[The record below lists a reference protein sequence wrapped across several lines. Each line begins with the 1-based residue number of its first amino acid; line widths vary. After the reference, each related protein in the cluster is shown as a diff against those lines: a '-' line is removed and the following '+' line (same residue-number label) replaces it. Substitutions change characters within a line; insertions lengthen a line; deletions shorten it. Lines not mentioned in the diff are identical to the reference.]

1 MKKIVTIIFILFG
14 SFILF
19 SVPSNVEAKTL
30 REMKEELATAKANLS
45 SNQAK
50 MKEAQERVKKY
61 KNEINTSTNEI
72 LKCQEEIEEARI
84 KIQELEEEIKE
95 KQKEIDELL
104 RFLQVS
110 KGENVYLEYV
120 FGATSFTDFIYRT
133 AIVEQLSDY
142 NDKLIDEMYDL
153 IEQNK
158 QLQKELEAKIK
169 ELEKKIEQ
177 LKKDLSKV
185 NLTIDDLYD
194 DQKDLNAEIKA
205 YEVEIKF
212 YEDYGCKLDQEIS
225 DCLNVPYANGFV
237 RPTDY
242 GYISSNYG
250 WRSLNLSGSN
260 FHSGIDIALPEG
272 NKVYPSAP
280 GYVAKKVIKSNCGG
294 NMLYVQ
300 HSVGGKKYTT
310 VYMHLKSFNVNVGD
324 TVFLTTVI
332 AYSGGSSTSVSHG
345 GYDRCTTGAHL
356 HFGMF
361 NGWTSS
367 KAYLFNPRDKVNFP
381 AIYNRY
387 YSRW

>member
-1 MKKIVTIIFILFG
+1 MKKIIGIILC
-14 SFILF
+14 LF
-19 SVPSNVEAKTL
+19 STFLIFSIPYNVEAKTL
-30 REMKEELATAKANLS
+30 RQMKEELATAKANLS

-50 MKEAQERVKKY
+50 MAEAQERVKKY
-61 KNEINTSTNEI
+61 KNEINSSVGEI
-72 LKCQEEIEEARI
+72 EKSQDEIEEARI
-84 KIQELEEEIKE
+84 KIQELEQEIKD

-110 KGENVYLEYV
+110 NGENVYLEYV

-133 AIVEQLSDY
+133 AIVEQMSEY

-158 QLQKELEAKIK
+158 KLQKDLEAKIV
-169 ELEKKIEQ
+169 ELEKKIDQ
-177 LKKDLSKV
+177 LKKDLAKV
-185 NLTIDDLYD
+185 NLSIDDLSD
-194 DQKDLNAEIKA
+194 DQRDLNAEIKA

-225 DCLNVPYANGFV
+225 DCLNVPYANGFT
-237 RPTDY
+237 RPTDS

-250 WRSLNLSGSN
+250 YRNLNLSGSN
-260 FHSGIDIALPEG
+260 FHSGIDIATPEG
-272 NKVYPSAP
+272 TKVYASAP

-300 HSVGGKKYTT
+300 HSVNGKKYTT
-310 VYMHLKSFNVNVGD
+310 VYMHLKSFNVDVGD

-332 AYSGGSSTSVSHG
+332 AYSGGGASTM

-367 KAYLFNPRDKVNFP
+367 KSYLIDPRTMVNFP
-381 AIYNRY
+381 AKGSRY

>member
-1 MKKIVTIIFILFG
+1 MKKVVVIILCLLGAFAF
-14 SFILF
+14 F
-19 SVPSNVEAKTL
+19 SIPSNVEAKTL
-30 REMKEELATAKANLS
+30 RELKEELATAQANKAANA
-45 SNQAK
+45 AK
-50 MKEAQERVKKY
+50 MKEAQAKVKQY
-61 KNEINTSTNEI
+61 QNEINASLKEI
-72 LKCQEEIEEARI
+72 EKSQDEIEEARI
-84 KIQELEEEIKE
+84 KIQELEAEIKE

-110 KGENVYLEYV
+110 NGENAYLEYI
-120 FGATSFTDFIYRT
+120 FGANSFTDFIYRT
-133 AIVEQLSDY
+133 AVVEQLSEY
-142 NDKLIDEMYDL
+142 NDQLIDEMYKL

-158 QLQKELEAKIK
+158 QLQKDLEAKIK
-169 ELEKKIEQ
+169 ELERKIEQ
-177 LKKDLSKV
+177 LKKDLAKV
-185 NLTIDDLYD
+185 NLSLDDLYGNER
-194 DQKDLNAEIKA
+194 DLNAEIKA
-205 YEVEIKF
+205 FEVEVKF
-212 YEDYGCKLDQEIS
+212 YEDFGCKLDQEIA

-280 GYVAKKVIKSNCGG
+280 GYVAKKVIKSSCGG
-294 NMLYVQ
+294 NMLYIN

-332 AYSGGSSTSVSHG
+332 AYSGGSSTSVARG

-367 KAYLFNPRDKVNFP
+367 KAYLFDPRTKVNFP
-381 AIYNRY
+381 GLYQRY

>member
-1 MKKIVTIIFILFG
+1 MKKILGIILCLFG
-14 SFILF
+14 AFLIF
-19 SVPSNVEAKTL
+19 SIPSNIEAKTL
-30 REMKEELATAKANLS
+30 RQMKEELATAKANKAA
-45 SNQAK
+45 NEAQ
-50 MKEAQERVKKY
+50 MKEAQARVKKY
-61 KNEINTSTNEI
+61 QNEISASISEI
-72 LKCQEEIEEARI
+72 EKSQNEIEEARI

-95 KQKEIDELL
+95 KQKEIDDLL

-133 AIVEQLSDY
+133 AIVEQMSDY

-158 QLQKELEAKIK
+158 QLQKELEAKIQ
-169 ELEKKIEQ
+169 ELEKKVEN
-177 LKKDLSKV
+177 LKKDLAKV
-185 NLTIDDLYD
+185 NLTIDDLAG

-205 YEVEIKF
+205 FEVEIKF
-212 YEDYGCKLDQEIS
+212 YEDYGCKLDQEIA

-280 GYVAKKVIKSNCGG
+280 GYVAKKVIKSSCGG
-294 NMLYVQ
+294 NMLYIN

-332 AYSGGSSTSVSHG
+332 AYSGGGASTR

-367 KAYLFNPRDKVNFP
+367 KAYLIDPRTKVNFP
-381 AIYNRY
+381 ALYTRY

>member
-1 MKKIVTIIFILFG
+1 MKKILGIILCLFG
-14 SFILF
+14 AFLIF
-19 SVPSNVEAKTL
+19 SIPSNIEAKTL
-30 REMKEELATAKANLS
+30 RQMKEELATAKANKAA
-45 SNQAK
+45 NEAQ
-50 MKEAQERVKKY
+50 MKEAQARVKKY
-61 KNEINTSTNEI
+61 QNEISASISEI
-72 LKCQEEIEEARI
+72 EKSQNEIEEARI

-95 KQKEIDELL
+95 KQKEIDDLL

-133 AIVEQLSDY
+133 AIVEQMSDY

-158 QLQKELEAKIK
+158 QLQKELEAKIQ
-169 ELEKKIEQ
+169 ELEKKVEN
-177 LKKDLSKV
+177 LKKDLAKV
-185 NLTIDDLYD
+185 NLTIDDLAG

-205 YEVEIKF
+205 FEVEIKF
-212 YEDYGCKLDQEIS
+212 YEDYGCKLDQEIA

-280 GYVAKKVIKSNCGG
+280 GYVAKKVIKSSCGG
-294 NMLYVQ
+294 NMLYIN

-310 VYMHLKSFNVNVGD
+310 VYMQLKSFNVNVGD

-332 AYSGGSSTSVSHG
+332 AYSGGGASTR

-367 KAYLFNPRDKVNFP
+367 KAYLIDPRTKVNFP
-381 AIYNRY
+381 ALYTRY

>member
-1 MKKIVTIIFILFG
+1 MKKILVIVLFIFCTL
-14 SFILF
+14 LTF
-19 SVPSNVEAKTL
+19 SIPYNVEAKTL
-30 REMKEELATAKANLS
+30 GQMKEELANTKANLS
-45 SNQAK
+45 SNLAK
-50 MKEAQERVKKY
+50 MKEAQERVQKY
-61 KNEINTSTNEI
+61 KNEINAST
-72 LKCQEEIEEARI
+72 KEIEKSQQEIDEAKA

-133 AIVEQLSDY
+133 AIVEQMSDY

-158 QLQKELEAKIK
+158 QLQKELELKIQD
-169 ELEKKIEQ
+169 LEKKIAQ
-177 LKKDLSKV
+177 LKKDLAKV
-185 NLTIDDLYD
+185 NLTIEDLYD
-194 DQKDLNAEIKA
+194 DQRDLNAEIKA
-205 YEVEIKF
+205 YEAEIKF

-225 DCLNVPYANGFV
+225 DCLNVPYANGFT
-237 RPTDY
+237 RPTDS

-260 FHSGIDIALPEG
+260 FHSGIDIATPEG
-272 NKVYPSAP
+272 TKVYPSAP

-294 NMLYVQ
+294 NMLYIQ
-300 HSVGGKKYTT
+300 HSVNGKKYTT

-332 AYSGGSSTSVSHG
+332 AYSGGGASTR

-381 AIYNRY
+381 PLYSRY

>member
-1 MKKIVTIIFILFG
+1 MKKIISIILFTLG
-14 SFILF
+14 TFILF
-19 SVPSNVEAKTL
+19 SVPYNVEAKTL
-30 REMKEELATAKANLS
+30 GELKEELATAKANLS
-45 SNQAK
+45 SNLAK
-50 MKEAQERVKKY
+50 MKEAKEKVNKY
-61 KNEINTSTNEI
+61 RNEISASTEEI
-72 LKCQEEIEEARI
+72 AKCQDEIEEARV

-95 KQKEIDELL
+95 KQKQIDELL

-110 KGENVYLEYV
+110 KGENAYLEYI
-120 FGATSFTDFIYRT
+120 FGAANFTDFIYRT

-169 ELEKKIEQ
+169 DLEKKVEQ
-177 LKKDLSKV
+177 LKRDLSKI

-205 YEVEIKF
+205 FEAEIKF
-212 YEDYGCKLDQEIS
+212 YDDYGCKDDQEIS
-225 DCLNVPYANGFV
+225 DCLNVPYANGFT
-237 RPTDY
+237 RPTDS
-242 GYISSNYG
+242 GYISSNFGY
-250 WRSLNLSGSN
+250 RNLNLSGSN
-260 FHSGIDIALPEG
+260 FHSGIDIATPEG
-272 NKVYPSAP
+272 TKVYASAP

-294 NMLYVQ
+294 NMLYIQ
-300 HSVGGKKYTT
+300 HSVNGKKYTT
-310 VYMHLKSFNVNVGD
+310 VYMHLKTFNVNVGD

-332 AYSGGSSTSVSHG
+332 AYSGGGASSV

-361 NGWTSS
+361 NGWTTS
-367 KAYLFNPRDKVNFP
+367 KAYLINPRDMVNFP
-381 AIYNRY
+381 AKGSRY